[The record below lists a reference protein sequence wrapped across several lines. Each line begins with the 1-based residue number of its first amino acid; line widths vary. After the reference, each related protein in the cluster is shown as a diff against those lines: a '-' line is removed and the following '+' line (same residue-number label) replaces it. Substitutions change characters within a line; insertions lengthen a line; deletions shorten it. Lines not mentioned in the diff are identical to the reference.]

1 MRSLLTSFLLILAFS
16 GSTVH
21 ISRPFG
27 SGLSRF
33 RTRIRQL
40 LANPLLSASRILTHV
55 LTNTFSATHPAA
67 AGSLYFLKLN
77 RSGPFG
83 NGNVWGFIPSVIR
96 VQTSKAIPRVR
107 YETVHDV
114 IWWPLAQIQNAPP
127 LPRGHLRR

>member
-83 NGNVWGFIPSVIR
+83 NDNVRGFISQR
-96 VQTSKAIPRVR
+96 HSGADLKGNS
-107 YETVHDV
+107 ESS
-114 IWWPLAQIQNAPP
+114 L
-127 LPRGHLRR
+127 